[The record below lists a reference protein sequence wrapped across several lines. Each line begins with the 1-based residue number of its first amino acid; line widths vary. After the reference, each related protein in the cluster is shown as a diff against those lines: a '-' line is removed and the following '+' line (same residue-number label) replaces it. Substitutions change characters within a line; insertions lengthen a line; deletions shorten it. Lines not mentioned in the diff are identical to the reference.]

1 MATAAKPRR
10 AATPKRAAFE
20 LGGETIQPGTRAV
33 VNLPISMLSDHT
45 PVALTVHVIH
55 GRQDGPTLFVSAA
68 IHGDEIIGVEII
80 RRLLQTRPFKRMR
93 GTLICVPV
101 VNVFG
106 FITHNRY
113 LPDRRDLNRSF
124 PGSPRG
130 PLASQLGHLF
140 MTEIIARSDWG
151 IDLHSASNHRTNLPQ
166 IRLSPSKPETE
177 ELAQVFGAP
186 VVLRS
191 KLREG
196 SLRYAAKEAGVDVL
210 LYEAGEALRIDEYP
224 VRAGVKGIL
233 NVMAKLGMI
242 NSRASSKR
250 KIEPAFSKSSSWV
263 RAPEAGIFR
272 PFKHIGEAATADEL
286 IGMVSDPLGQSDFEV
301 RSVAAGIIIG
311 QANLPVVNEGD
322 ALFHI
327 AEVEGVRRTEDNI
340 GKMEDDLAEDPL
352 FDEDEI
358 I

>member
-1 MATAAKPRR
+1 M
-10 AATPKRAAFE
+10 
-20 LGGETIQPGTRAV
+20 G
-33 VNLPISMLSDHT
+33 
-45 PVALTVHVIH
+45 
-55 GRQDGPTLFVSAA
+55 
-68 IHGDEIIGVEII
+68 
-80 RRLLQTRPFKRMR
+80 
-93 GTLICVPV
+93 
-101 VNVFG
+101 
-106 FITHNRY
+106 
-113 LPDRRDLNRSF
+113 
-124 PGSPRG
+124 
-130 PLASQLGHLF
+130 
-140 MTEIIARSDWG
+140 
-151 IDLHSASNHRTNLPQ
+151 
-166 IRLSPSKPETE
+166 
-177 ELAQVFGAP
+177 
-186 VVLRS
+186 
-191 KLREG
+191 
-196 SLRYAAKEAGVDVL
+196 
-210 LYEAGEALRIDEYP
+210 
-224 VRAGVKGIL
+224 
-233 NVMAKLGMI
+233 KLGMI

-340 GKMEDDLAEDPL
+340 GKMEDELAEDPL